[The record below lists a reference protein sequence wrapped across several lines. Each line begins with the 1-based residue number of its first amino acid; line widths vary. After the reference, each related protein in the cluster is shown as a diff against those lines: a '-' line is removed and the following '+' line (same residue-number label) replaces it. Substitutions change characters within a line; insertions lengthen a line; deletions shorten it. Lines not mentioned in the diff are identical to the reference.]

1 MISISEIIRIIIQKN
16 TLCTK
21 NMCDLFLP
29 KLRQFFARKS
39 FFFFFF
45 FAPPVCAPTVVGII
59 IANKDKELQHM
70 VDTQRNNA
78 MVSQCSDSIYFVT
91 LNLTHLT
98 RRSVVKL
105 TD

>member
-1 MISISEIIRIIIQKN
+1 MYKEHE
-16 TLCTK
+16 
-21 NMCDLFLP
+21 LFIFPQIELIFSP
-29 KLRQFFARKS
+29 KK

>member
-29 KLRQFFARKS
+29 KLLKFFAR
-39 FFFFFF
+39 FFFFF

-70 VDTQRNNA
+70 VDTQHNNA

>member
-1 MISISEIIRIIIQKN
+1 MYKENVWFIFAQIASIF
-16 TLCTK
+16 C
-21 NMCDLFLP
+21 P
-29 KLRQFFARKS
+29 KK
-39 FFFFFF
+39 FFFF

-59 IANKDKELQHM
+59 IANKEKELQHM

-78 MVSQCSDSIYFVT
+78 MVSQCSDSIYYVT
-91 LNLTHLT
+91 LILTHLT

>member
-21 NMCDLFLP
+21 NVCDLFLP
-29 KLRQFFARKS
+29 KLRQFFAKKS
-39 FFFFFF
+39 FFFF

-78 MVSQCSDSIYFVT
+78 MVSQCSDSIYYVT
-91 LNLTHLT
+91 LILTHLT

>member
-1 MISISEIIRIIIQKN
+1 MYKEHVCFIFAQIASIF
-16 TLCTK
+16 C
-21 NMCDLFLP
+21 P
-29 KLRQFFARKS
+29 

-70 VDTQRNNA
+70 VDTQHNNA

>member
-21 NMCDLFLP
+21 KMCDLFLP

-39 FFFFFF
+39 FFFFF
-45 FAPPVCAPTVVGII
+45 APPVCAPTVVGII
-59 IANKDKELQHM
+59 IANKEKELQHM
-70 VDTQRNNA
+70 VDTQRKNA
-78 MVSQCSDSIYFVT
+78 MVSQCSDSIYYVT